1 MAALRSASH
10 RAPRAGARRRAV
22 EKTSALLMQ
31 PARRHHSASR
41 LPCRISRLILPRKGL
56 TVAGK
61 LQQAADIA
69 AVLVLSGLAT
79 ALQNGLKIEPFMRYV
94 TCCGRCP

>member
-1 MAALRSASH
+1 
-10 RAPRAGARRRAV
+10 
-22 EKTSALLMQ
+22 
-31 PARRHHSASR
+31 
-41 LPCRISRLILPRKGL
+41 LILPRKGL

-94 TCCGRCP
+94 TSCGRFP